1 MMPPLSRDR
10 LLAFAFAPA
19 ELLAVVAPD
28 HSIAWAA
35 GAYPARFGRAA
46 EAMLG
51 RPIAEL
57 LAPEYHE
64 TLDAVLRATA
74 RIGRAA
80 PIEVRLAD
88 PARSRFAL
96 SALSLPGGE
105 PALCLSLGPLPQRSP
120 PPAPGAEAD
129 PGFRHA
135 LEARVRDSARGT
147 LNLLQLPESA
157 PNPAA
162 ALQTLPGAHAV
173 SRLAPGRFGVLTDG
187 GPVLP
192 ALVAA
197 VETLVVA
204 AGGEPGQ
211 VRGDSI
217 ALDRAGLSAGQAVRA
232 IRLALQRFTGD
243 GIAPGGFGAGLAG
256 LVAATG
262 AEAEAVRRTI
272 SGGHFRLALQPVVAL
287 SDRGLHHYEA
297 LLRPD
302 PTIAGPRGT
311 QEFVTIAEAVGLA
324 ETLDLAV
331 LRAVL
336 ARLTERPD
344 APVAANI
351 SGLSLQSPVFR
362 ETLLALL
369 RPHGGGALLI
379 EFTETAEI
387 DNLAEAAETLRQ
399 LRAAGVPVCL
409 DDFGAGGAAFRY
421 LRELRADFVKL
432 DGGFVQRAVAGGR
445 DRAILGSMIEAAH
458 AAGAALI
465 AEMIE
470 TEAQCDLMRA
480 LGVGYGQ
487 GWLFGHPLG
496 W

>member
-19 ELLAVVAPD
+19 ELLAALGPD
-28 HSIAWAA
+28 HAIAWAA
-35 GAYPARFGRAA
+35 GAYPARFGCPA

-51 RPIAEL
+51 RPATDL

-64 TLDAVLRATA
+64 TLDAALRTVARVGRVPPTA
-74 RIGRAA
+74 
-80 PIEVRLAD
+80 VRLAD
-88 PARSRFAL
+88 VARSRFAL
-96 SALSLPGGE
+96 SALSLPGPE
-105 PALCLSLGPLPQRSP
+105 PTLCVSLGPLPLPAP
-120 PPAPGAEAD
+120 PPASAAEAD
-129 PGFRHA
+129 PGFRQA
-135 LEARVRDSARGT
+135 LEARLRDGVSGT
-147 LNLLQLPESA
+147 LSLLQLPDSA
-157 PNPAA
+157 PDPAA
-162 ALQTLPGAHAV
+162 TLETLPGARAV
-173 SRLAPGRFGVLTDG
+173 SRLAPGRFGVLTEDG
-187 GPVLP
+187 PDLP
-192 ALVAA
+192 TLVAA
-197 VETLVVA
+197 VETLVAA

-217 ALDRAGLSAGQAVRA
+217 ALDPAGLSAGQAVRA
-232 IRLALQRFTGD
+232 IRLALHRFSAD
-243 GIAPGGFGAGLAG
+243 GFASGGFGAGLAG

-272 SGGHFRLALQPVVAL
+272 TGGHFRLALQPVVAL
-287 SDRGLHHYEA
+287 ADRALHHYEA

-302 PTIAGPRGT
+302 PAIAGPRGT

-324 ETLDLAV
+324 EMLDLAV

-351 SGLSLQSPVFR
+351 SGLSLQNPDFR
-362 ETLLALL
+362 AALLALL

-399 LRAAGVPVCL
+399 LRGAGVPVCL

-432 DGGFVQRAVAGGR
+432 DGGFVQRAAAGGR
-445 DRAILGSMIEAAH
+445 DRAILRSMIEAAQGS
-458 AAGAALI
+458 GAALI
-465 AEMIE
+465 AEMVE
-470 TEAQCDLMRA
+470 TEAQCALMRA
-480 LGVGYGQ
+480 LGVTFGQ
-487 GWLFGHPLG
+487 GWLFGRPRG